1 MLATDIT
8 NIFGQITPP
17 VGGMGQNPVS
27 DLTSLISLLIR
38 IVFIVAGILLLIYL
52 LWGALDVIISG
63 GDKEKLSKAQNKI
76 TNALIG
82 IILMVAAIAIF
93 GVITGDVLGIIKNT
107 DKGWII
113 DIPSFKPSP

>member
-1 MLATDIT
+1 MLAQAVSDV
-8 NIFGQITPP
+8 FGKITPP
-17 VGGMGQNPVS
+17 VGGFGQNPVA
-27 DLTSLISLLIR
+27 DLTSLLSLLIR
-38 IVFIVAGILLLIYL
+38 IVFIVAGILLLIFL
-52 LWGALDVIISG
+52 IWGALDVILSG

-76 TNALIG
+76 TNAIIG

-113 DIPSFKPSP
+113 DIPSFKPSL